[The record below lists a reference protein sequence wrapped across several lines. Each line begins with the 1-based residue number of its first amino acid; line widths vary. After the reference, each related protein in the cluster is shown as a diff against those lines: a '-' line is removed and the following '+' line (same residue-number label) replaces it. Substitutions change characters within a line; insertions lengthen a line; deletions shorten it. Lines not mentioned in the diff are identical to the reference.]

1 MCTIRSDKTF
11 GQRSSALA
19 VRFLL
24 FGIFLFGTELF
35 PTANVGEATFSQSQS
50 GAMMDTI
57 RSDTATVVESGQSA
71 TSWAAIIA
79 GGVAAAALTLVLL
92 AFGSGMGFSAVSP
105 WSNAGVS
112 ASTFKLA
119 TGVYL
124 IIVSMLSSTI
134 GGYIAG
140 RLRTKWVGLHSE
152 EVLFRDTAHGFL
164 AWAFAAILGAAAL
177 GAAATYVVGGTAQGV
192 GQPAAQSAGSPTS
205 YFVDMLF
212 RPIPGG
218 QSSTAGQPAKDP
230 AAARREIIT
239 IFTRAAL
246 REGDDLS
253 AADSTYVAQMV
264 SAQTGMS
271 QVDADKRVA
280 EVTKQAKEAADQAR
294 KAAAKLSMWLTA
306 SLLIGAFAASLA
318 AIEGGQLRDG
328 TWRGVIGGKKYRTAQ
343 TS

>member
-1 MCTIRSDKTF
+1 MMESVRS
-11 GQRSSALA
+11 
-19 VRFLL
+19 
-24 FGIFLFGTELF
+24 E
-35 PTANVGEATFSQSQS
+35 TAK
-50 GAMMDTI
+50 
-57 RSDTATVVESGQSA
+57 VVDSGQSA

-105 WSNAGVS
+105 WPNAGVS
-112 ASTFKLA
+112 AGTFKLA
-119 TGVYL
+119 TGGYL

-140 RLRTKWVGLHSE
+140 RLRTKWIGVHSE

-164 AWAFAAILGAAAL
+164 AWAFAAVLGAAAL
-177 GAAATYVVGGTAQGV
+177 GTAATYIVGGAAQGA
-192 GQPAAQSAGSPTS
+192 GQTATQSTGSTS

-212 RPIPGG
+212 RPIPAG
-218 QSSTAGQPAKDP
+218 QSSASSQPAKDP
-230 AAARREIIT
+230 AAARREVIT
-239 IFTRAAL
+239 IFTSAAL
-246 REGDDLS
+246 REGVDLS
-253 AADSTYVAQMV
+253 AADRTYVAQMV

-271 QVDADKRVA
+271 QADAEKRVV
-280 EVTKQAKEAADQAR
+280 EVTNQAKEVADQAR

-306 SLLIGAFAASLA
+306 SLLIGAFSASLA

-328 TWRGVIGGKKYRTAQ
+328 TWRGIIGGRKYRAVQ

>member
-1 MCTIRSDKTF
+1 
-11 GQRSSALA
+11 
-19 VRFLL
+19 
-24 FGIFLFGTELF
+24 
-35 PTANVGEATFSQSQS
+35 
-50 GAMMDTI
+50 MMDTL

-71 TSWAAIIA
+71 TSWAAILA
-79 GGVAAAALTLVLL
+79 GGVATAALTLVLL
-92 AFGSGMGFSAVSP
+92 AFGSGMGFSAVSL

-164 AWAFAAILGAAAL
+164 AWAFAAVLGAAAL
-177 GAAATYVVGGTAQGV
+177 GAAATYVVGGAAQGV

-218 QSSTAGQPAKDP
+218 QSSIAGQPAKDP
-230 AAARREIIT
+230 AAARREVIT

-280 EVTKQAKEAADQAR
+280 EVHGAR
-294 KAAAKLSMWLTA
+294 P
-306 SLLIGAFAASLA
+306 
-318 AIEGGQLRDG
+318 EGDDRD
-328 TWRGVIGGKKYRTAQ
+328 RC
-343 TS
+343 

>member
-1 MCTIRSDKTF
+1 
-11 GQRSSALA
+11 
-19 VRFLL
+19 
-24 FGIFLFGTELF
+24 
-35 PTANVGEATFSQSQS
+35 
-50 GAMMDTI
+50 MDML

-71 TSWAAIIA
+71 TSWAAIVA

-105 WSNAGVS
+105 WSNAGMS
-112 ASTFKLA
+112 AGTFKLA

-124 IIVSMLSSTI
+124 IVVSMLSSTI

-164 AWAFAAILGAAAL
+164 AWSFATILGAAAL
-177 GAAATYVVGGTAQGV
+177 GSAATYVVGGAAQGA
-192 GQPAAQSAGSPTS
+192 GQTISPSSGSPTS
-205 YFVDMLF
+205 YFADMLF
-212 RPIPGG
+212 RPMPGA
-218 QSSTAGQPAKDP
+218 QNSAAGQPGKDP
-230 AAARREIIT
+230 AAAQREVIT

-246 REGDDLS
+246 IEGDDLS
-253 AADSTYVAQMV
+253 AADRSYVAQMV

-271 QVDADKRVA
+271 PTDADKRIA
-280 EVTKQAKEAADQAR
+280 EVTNQAKEAADQAR
-294 KAAAKLSMWLTA
+294 KAAAKMLMWLTA
-306 SLLIGAFAASLA
+306 SLLIGAFSASLA

-328 TWRGVIGGKKYRTAQ
+328 TWRGVVGGRKYRPVQ

>member
-1 MCTIRSDKTF
+1 M
-11 GQRSSALA
+11 LA
-19 VRFLL
+19 ICFLL
-24 FGIFLFGTELF
+24 FGTEPF
-35 PTANVGEATFSQSQS
+35 PTTNVEKATFSRS
-50 GAMMDTI
+50 GATMDTL

-71 TSWAAIIA
+71 TSWAAIVA

-112 ASTFKLA
+112 AGTFKLA

-124 IIVSMLSSTI
+124 IVVSMLSSTI

-164 AWAFAAILGAAAL
+164 AWAFAAVLGAAAL
-177 GAAATYVVGGTAQGV
+177 GAAATYVVGGAAQGA
-192 GQPAAQSAGSPTS
+192 GQTVAPSSGSPTS
-205 YFVDMLF
+205 YFADMLF

-218 QSSTAGQPAKDP
+218 QSSAAAQPGKDP
-230 AAARREIIT
+230 AAARREVIT

-246 REGDDLS
+246 REGVDLS
-253 AADSTYVAQMV
+253 AADRAYVAQMV

-271 QVDADKRVA
+271 PADADKRIA
-280 EVTKQAKEAADQAR
+280 EVTNQAKEAADQAR

-306 SLLIGAFAASLA
+306 SLLIGAFSASLA

-328 TWRGVIGGKKYRTAQ
+328 TWRGVIGGRKYRTVQ
-343 TS
+343 TN

>member
-1 MCTIRSDKTF
+1 
-11 GQRSSALA
+11 
-19 VRFLL
+19 
-24 FGIFLFGTELF
+24 
-35 PTANVGEATFSQSQS
+35 
-50 GAMMDTI
+50 
-57 RSDTATVVESGQSA
+57 
-71 TSWAAIIA
+71 
-79 GGVAAAALTLVLL
+79 
-92 AFGSGMGFSAVSP
+92 
-105 WSNAGVS
+105 
-112 ASTFKLA
+112 
-119 TGVYL
+119 
-124 IIVSMLSSTI
+124 
-134 GGYIAG
+134 
-140 RLRTKWVGLHSE
+140 
-152 EVLFRDTAHGFL
+152 
-164 AWAFAAILGAAAL
+164 L
-177 GAAATYVVGGTAQGV
+177 GAAATYVVGGAAQGV
-192 GQPAAQSAGSPTS
+192 GQPDAQSAGSLTG

-212 RPIPGG
+212 RPIPGS
-218 QSSTAGQPAKDP
+218 QSSTTGQPANDP
-230 AAARREIIT
+230 AAVRREVIT

-328 TWRGVIGGKKYRTAQ
+328 TWRGVIGGKKYRTVR

>member
-1 MCTIRSDKTF
+1 
-11 GQRSSALA
+11 
-19 VRFLL
+19 
-24 FGIFLFGTELF
+24 
-35 PTANVGEATFSQSQS
+35 
-50 GAMMDTI
+50 MMDTPG
-57 RSDTATVVESGQSA
+57 SDTATVVESGQSA
-71 TSWAAIIA
+71 TSWAAIVA
-79 GGVAAAALTLVLL
+79 GGVATAALTLVLL

-124 IIVSMLSSTI
+124 IIVSMLSSTV

-164 AWAFAAILGAAAL
+164 AWAFAAVLGAAAL
-177 GAAATYVVGGTAQGV
+177 GAAATYIVGGAAQGASLT
-192 GQPAAQSAGSPTS
+192 AAQSTGSSAS

-218 QSSTAGQPAKDP
+218 QSSAAGQPAKNP
-230 AAARREIIT
+230 AAVRREVTII
-239 IFTRAAL
+239 FSGAAL
-246 REGDDLS
+246 REDGDLS
-253 AADSTYVAQMV
+253 AADRMYVAQMV

-271 QVDADKRVA
+271 QADADKRVA
-280 EVTKQAKEAADQAR
+280 EVTNQAKEAADQAR
-294 KAAAKLSMWLTA
+294 KTAAKLSMWLTA
-306 SLLIGAFAASLA
+306 SLLIGAFSASLA

-328 TWRGVIGGKKYRTAQ
+328 TWRGVIGGRKYRIVQ